1 MADID
6 SLVQAYAWSDEESRI
21 IAEGIIH
28 NLRGTPH
35 ADIIPAWED
44 VLLLI
49 RIAREGERAAAT
61 ASTPAATPRSL
72 STLIDQKVGLL
83 SRRLASEAELGALS
97 DWSAQAGA
105 LRLAAWPKGL
115 MPFTRTSFID
125 KSAQLVDLLELLQA
139 PTWRPVLD
147 ALRLSPVVADLAA
160 LSPEFDHSL
169 TAPAPEPA
177 ASATPARRAA
187 NEALRR
193 QVCRI
198 IGLFD
203 TSDTAQVKERDRI
216 LEPLTRINTRLHE
229 RWSATWVARRKKM
242 AEEACKKGE
251 ANQAGNAAPAK

>member
-1 MADID
+1 MADIE

-35 ADIIPAWED
+35 ADLIPAWED
-44 VLLLI
+44 VLILI
-49 RIAREGERAAAT
+49 RIAREGERVAVVTSAPAT
-61 ASTPAATPRSL
+61 TPRNL

-97 DWSAQAGA
+97 DWSAQAGE

-115 MPFTRTSFID
+115 APFTRAPFVD
-125 KSAQLVDLLELLQA
+125 KSAQLVDLIELLQA
-139 PTWRPVLD
+139 PTWGPVLN
-147 ALRLSPVVADLAA
+147 ALRLSPVVANLAA
-160 LSPEFDHSL
+160 LSPEFDHAL

-203 TSDTAQVKERDRI
+203 TSDTTQVKERDRI
-216 LEPLTRINTRLHE
+216 LEPLARINTRLHE
-229 RWSATWVARRKKM
+229 RWSAAWAARRKKM
-242 AEEACKKGE
+242 AEEECKKGE
-251 ANQAGNAAPAK
+251 ANNAGNATAAK